1 MALTPHGIEYP
12 LNVVKPVHFLVCQC
26 QANGA
31 AAMPAS
37 GLTGFRL
44 ERSVQGRPLLVD
56 LCHAQAPDKVGNEAG
71 CMPG

>member
-1 MALTPHGIEYP
+1 MTLTPHGIEYP

-26 QANGA
+26 QANRA

-44 ERSVQGRPLLVD
+44 ERPV
-56 LCHAQAPDKVGNEAG
+56 
-71 CMPG
+71 